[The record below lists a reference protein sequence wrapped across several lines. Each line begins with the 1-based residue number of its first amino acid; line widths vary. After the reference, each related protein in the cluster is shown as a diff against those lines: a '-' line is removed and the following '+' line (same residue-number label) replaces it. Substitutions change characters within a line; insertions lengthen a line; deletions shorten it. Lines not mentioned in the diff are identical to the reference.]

1 MNWPDGFRASAA
13 ADSTASTASTSK
25 KRPKT
30 VFKARKAAAIPA
42 LEDRKSRRLTPSR
55 RAFVRAVSCSSAATR
70 ACSGVCD
77 SGTYSSFE
85 TTCVGSGESPSVS
98 ASSRHFRTHR
108 RSCILVL
115 LSALPACLLGD
126 VNTGNI
132 QMLTVSTPKVMVG
145 SIVRQVE
152 PREPQASRRPPRRPR
167 RPNRYH
173 HGDLPQALLD
183 AALRIVKTQG
193 TEALTLR
200 AVARLAGVSQAAPY
214 RHFANKEAILA
225 AVAEDGFRSLM
236 AAMRQSVQ
244 ACGDMPL
251 GRLRAVGIGYVTFA
265 TSHPSH
271 FRVMF
276 GRGMADRSAFP
287 TLRQVASDTLA
298 MVVAAIADCQRA
310 GLVRA
315 EEPAEGLALT
325 AWSSVHGLSAL
336 LVEGVLD
343 RPAAEVAEMVTRH
356 LFLGL
361 GVRQG

>member
-1 MNWPDGFRASAA
+1 VPQA
-13 ADSTASTASTSK
+13 
-25 KRPKT
+25 
-30 VFKARKAAAIPA
+30 
-42 LEDRKSRRLTPSR
+42 
-55 RAFVRAVSCSSAATR
+55 
-70 ACSGVCD
+70 
-77 SGTYSSFE
+77 
-85 TTCVGSGESPSVS
+85 
-98 ASSRHFRTHR
+98 
-108 RSCILVL
+108 
-115 LSALPACLLGD
+115 
-126 VNTGNI
+126 
-132 QMLTVSTPKVMVG
+132 
-145 SIVRQVE
+145 E
-152 PREPQASRRPPRRPR
+152 PREPQAGRRRPHAPR

-236 AAMRQSVQ
+236 AAMRESVQ
-244 ACGDMPL
+244 ACGDIPL
-251 GRLRAVGIGYVTFA
+251 ARLRAVGIGYVTFA

-298 MVVAAIADCQRA
+298 MVVAAIVDCQRA
-310 GLVRA
+310 GLVRP
-315 EEPAEGLALT
+315 EEPAEDLALT

-343 RPAAEVAEMVTRH
+343 RPAAEVAEMVTRD